1 MATTC
6 SLIEKEWLQPSATKT
21 RTRRNS
27 HRGQPNEKVQF
38 LEEQLQNVLSVTC
51 PNDKTKESVSVNPKP
66 FEKRD
71 EIEIDTDF
79 LYSYGRVRFQG
90 AYEVADYAKVPKIL
104 SITPDSPATTLPE
117 TLKPRKP
124 VENYRKYF
132 VQSLKLCKPNLTLIL
147 PSTNEQTPFN
157 AIRSLDPNYMKNF
170 LSDMRLIIHN
180 TDTWLLTNG
189 LNWGLTRVIGESI
202 ATRLLSPFTAE
213 TVELIGI
220 QKFEDLP
227 VSVRNCIS
235 KLSKNERFGEEN
247 LERGCLEENH
257 SLFLAMKDNTSR
269 NCIESFW
276 DTIKMTEIV
285 KQIEEIRAATRRD
298 SILEQDAILVEQARK
313 ERLSSLEESTAQIEP
328 TSPALPKDY
337 IELENVDKHR
347 IMSFDPEGDKHI
359 TTALEPGPRIPSKY
373 QNLWFKP
380 IELEDPEINPAICL
394 LLDNSIDG
402 LKHVLESL
410 RHNVPVILVI
420 DSGIA
425 ADIVH
430 RILQLSHDPATTS
443 IANEVREFV
452 TQNYP
457 LHLSNLTRD
466 LLKQLIQSVYDNEH
480 MFTVYHPLRH
490 GIHELNKA
498 ILLALLKGH
507 EGRNKRLYGLILS
520 FHWKKPSLALEQ
532 IFIGREKW
540 VVEQDVRSIQRIFF
554 SALVNNNRDFVR
566 RMLDS
571 KIVTSA
577 YFGNIYYLA
586 QLYKKTFDNL
596 TDSEED
602 IIVNKMVRLHFGNC
616 RKKKDPRY
624 ILVEVGGLIE
634 TLMGADY
641 VCFYKHLPIS
651 RKDKDLR
658 VADIKKNVTN
668 CYSFYRAATGA
679 FKNFLKQFRIQR
691 ITAQTRRAKTT
702 RAEKAQ
708 TLFEHFPEEQL
719 FIWCIFFHRWE
730 MAKLILKYCTKTCLT
745 TVLAAA
751 RLVRGMKLKY
761 SSRTDVDEVAR
772 TKLEERADSFEN
784 LAISLLAE
792 FSYSSKNDLT
802 LKLLLKNRRVVES
815 QEQLVGL
822 EVAAYQPDVAATDR
836 DEKLMREK
844 GDPTTYIWP
853 WHENNAFEMA
863 SKGDCKHF
871 IAHPLIQD
879 YGNQKWYG
887 NVRRLNP
894 EWKVF
899 ICFFIPIL
907 IPFVVEIHARR
918 RRLEHYINPEK
929 DPSRKEAKF
938 RQKSYFH
945 FLLFLCFEY
954 FRNIYT
960 FYNSPKMKFWLHSL
974 SHFIYTFLFTIVGV
988 TPYRPIR
995 NRTAQDMAND
1005 YYLIIEIIVWIWTFT
1020 LILEEISQ
1028 FLHERGSLKL
1038 RFKGYFSTTWN
1049 IGDVLFILLFIIAF
1063 ITKIASDNAD
1073 WVHRIYAL
1081 IILILYLR
1089 IFQYLIMSAYFGVI
1103 VLTIFA
1109 LSKEVLY
1116 FVVVL
1121 FVSMVGFG
1129 AAAQTVVSARA
1140 ILDTFHPQTLL
1151 FTIFFRPYWQLFG
1164 EFFLSQLGGDITSW
1178 VETSLPVTN
1187 SELK

>member
-6 SLIEKEWLQPSATKT
+6 GLVEKEWLQPSASKTHKT
-21 RTRRNS
+21 RRQS
-27 HRGQPNEKVQF
+27 QRGLPANERVQF
-38 LEEQLQNVLSVTC
+38 LEEQLQHILSVTC
-51 PNDKTKESVSVNPKP
+51 QNDYSKESNSVYPKP

-79 LYSYGRVRFQG
+79 LYSYGRVKFQG
-90 AYEVADYAKVPKIL
+90 AYEVADYAKIPKIL
-104 SITPDSPATTLPE
+104 SITPDSHVTALPNS
-117 TLKPRKP
+117 LKPRKP
-124 VENYRKYF
+124 VENYREYF
-132 VQSLKLCKPNLTLIL
+132 VRSLRLCKPNLTLIL
-147 PSTNEQTPFN
+147 PSTNDQTAFN
-157 AIRSLDPNYMKNF
+157 AIRTLDPNYMKNF

-220 QKFEDLP
+220 QKYEDLP
-227 VSVRNCIS
+227 ISVRNCIS
-235 KLSKNERFGEEN
+235 KLSRNEKFGEEN

-257 SLFLAMKDNTSR
+257 SLFLAMKDNHSR
-269 NCIESFW
+269 SCIESFW
-276 DTIKMTEIV
+276 DTIKMTEII
-285 KQIEEIRAATRRD
+285 KQLEEIKAATRRE
-298 SILEQDAILVEQARK
+298 SISEKDTILVEQPKK
-313 ERLSSLEESTAQIEP
+313 ERLSSLEDSAIQVDPSPLNTA
-328 TSPALPKDY
+328 KNY
-337 IELENVDKHR
+337 IELDNIEKQG
-347 IMSFDPEGDKHI
+347 IMSLDPEGDQHI
-359 TTALEPGPRIPSKY
+359 HTAAEPGPRIPSKY

-380 IELEDPEINPAICL
+380 IEMQDPEINPAVCL

-410 RHNVPVILVI
+410 RHKVPIILVI
-420 DSGIA
+420 DSGVA
-425 ADIVH
+425 SDIVH
-430 RILQLSHDPATTS
+430 CILHLSHDPATTS
-443 IANEVREFV
+443 VANEVREFV

-466 LLKQLIQSVYDNEH
+466 LLKQLVQSVTDNEH

-540 VVEQDVRSIQRIFF
+540 VVEEDNRSVQRIFF

-577 YFGNIYYLA
+577 YFGNIFYMA

-596 TDSEED
+596 SDSEED
-602 IIVNKMVRLHFGNC
+602 IIVDKMVRLHFSNS
-616 RKKKDPRY
+616 RRKKDPRY
-624 ILVEVGGLIE
+624 ILIEVGGLIE
-634 TLMGADY
+634 VLMGGDY

-651 RKDKDLR
+651 QKDKDLK
-658 VADIKKNVTN
+658 VADVKTNVNN
-668 CYSFYRAATGA
+668 CYSFYRAGTTAV
-679 FKNFLKQFRIQR
+679 KNFLKQFRIQR

-772 TKLEERADSFEN
+772 MKLEQRADDFEN
-784 LAISLLAE
+784 LATSLLAE

-815 QEQLVGL
+815 HEQLVGL
-822 EVAAYQPDVAATDR
+822 EVAAYQPDLPTTDR
-836 DEKLMREK
+836 DDRLMREK
-844 GDPTTYIWP
+844 GDATTYIWP

-863 SKGDCKHF
+863 IKGDSKHF

-887 NVRRLNP
+887 NVRRLNR

-899 ICFFIPIL
+899 ICFFIPFL
-907 IPFVVEIHARR
+907 IPFVIQVHTRR
-918 RRLEHYINPEK
+918 KRLEHYINPEK
-929 DPSRKEAKF
+929 DPALKEANF

-945 FLLFLCFEY
+945 FLLFLCFQY
-954 FRNIYT
+954 CRNIYS
-960 FYNSPKMKFWLHSL
+960 FYNAPKMKFWLHSL
-974 SHFIYTFLFTIVGV
+974 SHLIYTFLFTIVGV
-988 TPYRPIR
+988 TPYRPVR
-995 NRTAQDMAND
+995 NRTAQDIAND
-1005 YYLIIEIIVWIWTFT
+1005 PLLIIEFFVWIWTFT
-1020 LILEEISQ
+1020 LILEEVSQ

-1038 RFKGYFSTTWN
+1038 RIKGYFSTTWN
-1049 IGDVLFILLFIIAF
+1049 IGDVLFILLFILAF
-1063 ITKIASDNAD
+1063 CTKLATDNAD

-1109 LSKEVLY
+1109 LANEVLY

-1129 AAAQTVVSARA
+1129 AAAQAVVSADA
-1140 ILDTFHPQTLL
+1140 SLDTFDFRILL

-1164 EFFLSQLGGDITSW
+1164 EFFLTQLGNDITSG
-1178 VETSLPVTN
+1178 TATN
-1187 SELK
+1187 SEL